1 MLSHNTI
8 LDFEG
13 RRLKGVR
20 PFAFCDINGDA
31 YTWHTER
38 PGLPFRNGRGPV
50 VEELRHALQWS
61 AEYIGRQGAAI
72 GYFSYEFARELEPRA
87 FTSPVNS
94 DLPLPDARLVFYEEL
109 VEELQEA
116 PEMPAM
122 PDNIALPAGLESTT
136 SIDEYQASVETVLAY
151 ISAGDI
157 YQANLTRRFC
167 APLHFSPI
175 QLYVHLMAH
184 PMPFS
189 ALLEWNDFSIVSNS
203 PERFLR
209 VQDGV
214 VTAQPIKGTMQRGH
228 TEEADS
234 MIRRALQSSVK
245 DRAENVMI
253 VDLLRNDLGR
263 VCEFGSIEVP
273 SLFELRT
280 FPTLH
285 HLVSTVEGRLKP
297 GCDALDAFMAA
308 FPCGSIT
315 GAPKIRAMQILNELE
330 PVPRGVSM
338 GAIGYFG
345 FDGNADWNVAIRTVT
360 CIKDQ
365 AYFHV
370 GGGIVADST
379 PKAERDEI
387 AIKARAIIKALA
399 K

>member
-20 PFAFCDINGDA
+20 PFAFCDLNGDA

-38 PGLPFRNGRGPV
+38 PGLPFTSGRGDAV
-50 VEELRHALQWS
+50 GELRRALQWS
-61 AEYIGRQGAAI
+61 AQHIGPRGAAV
-72 GYFSYEFARELEPRA
+72 GYVSYEFARQIEPRA
-87 FTSPVNS
+87 FPSAAQN
-94 DLPLPDARLVFYEEL
+94 DLSLPDARLVFFEEL
-109 VEELQEA
+109 VEESRPAAELTRTSDAVEL
-116 PEMPAM
+116 PE
-122 PDNIALPAGLESTT
+122 GLESATG
-136 SIDEYQASVETVLAY
+136 DEEYRAAVKKILAY

-167 APLHFSPI
+167 APLPCSPSE
-175 QLYVHLMAH
+175 LYHRLLTH

-189 ALLEWNDFSIVSNS
+189 ALLEWEDFAIVSNS
-203 PERFLR
+203 PERFLN
-209 VQDGV
+209 VHDGT
-214 VTAQPIKGTMQRGH
+214 VTAQPIKGTMQRGS
-228 TEEADS
+228 TEEADLA
-234 MIRRALQSSVK
+234 IKENLKSSLK

-263 VCEFGSIEVP
+263 VCEFGSISVP

-297 GCDALDAFMAA
+297 GCDALDAFVAA

-315 GAPKIRAMQILNELE
+315 GAPKIRAMQILGELE

-360 CIKDQ
+360 CKKNR
-365 AYFHV
+365 AFFHV

-379 PKAERDEI
+379 VKAEREEI
-387 AIKARAIIKALA
+387 AVKARAILEALA
-399 K
+399 R